1 MIMDKIIREI
11 YYGNL
16 SNTCIKMPKS
26 KEYRKIEKK
35 EYELY
40 DKLKAVIP
48 EEFQSLFDE
57 FVEVFGDKHDLI
69 AQNFYVRGFK
79 IGLRLGVE
87 TYDFTDIDENAEK

>member
-1 MIMDKIIREI
+1 MDKIIREI

-26 KEYRKIEKK
+26 KEYCKTEKK
-35 EYELY
+35 EFELY

-57 FVEVFGDKHDLI
+57 FIEVFGDKHDLI

-79 IGLRLGVE
+79 IGLRLGIE
-87 TYDFTDIDENAEK
+87 SFDFTDIDENTEE

>member
-1 MIMDKIIREI
+1 MNMDKIIREI

-16 SNTCIKMPKS
+16 SNTCMKMPKS
-26 KEYRKIEKK
+26 KEYRKTEKK
-35 EYELY
+35 EFELY

-48 EEFQSLFDE
+48 EEYQSLFDE

-79 IGLRLGVE
+79 IGLRLGME
-87 TYDFTDIDENAEK
+87 ACDFTDIDENAE